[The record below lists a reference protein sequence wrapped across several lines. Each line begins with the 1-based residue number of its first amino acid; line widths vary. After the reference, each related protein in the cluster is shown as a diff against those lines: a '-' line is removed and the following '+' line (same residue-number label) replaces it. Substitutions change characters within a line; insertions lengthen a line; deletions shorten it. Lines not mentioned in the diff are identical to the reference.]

1 MLAKTLYQCPDL
13 IDTEDGEVTDEQL
26 QEIVQRHTET
36 MEKVKS
42 LCGFI
47 RYLEHGIVACKQER
61 GRIAQMQKTAEHR
74 LERIKAFLTPF
85 VQERGNVQLDTV
97 TLSVRKSVAV
107 ELVEGFDDPFFCKVV
122 TERVPDKRAIK
133 EALQQ
138 DELIDGARLVTR
150 YNLQVK

>member
-1 MLAKTLYQCPDL
+1 MLAKLLYQCPEL
-13 IDTEDGEVTDEQL
+13 IETEDGELTDEQL
-26 QEIVQRHTET
+26 EQIVQRHTET
-36 MEKVKS
+36 MDKLKS

-47 RYLEHGIVACKQER
+47 RYLEHGIAACKQER
-61 GRIAQMQKTAEHR
+61 ERVMQMQKRAENR
-74 LERIKAFLTPF
+74 LASIKQFLTPY
-85 VQERGNVQLDTV
+85 VQQQGRIELETA

-107 ELVEGFDDPFFCKVV
+107 ELAEGFSDPYFCKVV

-138 DELIDGARLVTR
+138 DAAIEGARLITR

>member
-1 MLAKTLYQCPDL
+1 MLAKLLYQCPEL
-13 IDTEDGEVTDEQL
+13 IETEDGELTDEQL
-26 QEIVQRHTET
+26 EQIVQRHTET
-36 MEKVKS
+36 MDKLKS

-47 RYLEHGIVACKQER
+47 RYLEHGIAACKQER
-61 GRIAQMQKTAEHR
+61 ERVMQMQRRAENR
-74 LERIKAFLTPF
+74 LASIKQFLTPY
-85 VQERGNVQLDTV
+85 VQQQGRIELETA

-107 ELVEGFDDPFFCKVV
+107 ELAEGFSDPYFCKVV

-138 DELIDGARLVTR
+138 DAAIDGARLITR

>member
-1 MLAKTLYQCPDL
+1 MLAKLLYQCPEL
-13 IDTEDGEVTDEQL
+13 IETEDGELTDEQL
-26 QEIVQRHTET
+26 EQIVQRHTET
-36 MEKVKS
+36 MDKLKS

-47 RYLEHGIVACKQER
+47 RYLEHGIAACKQER
-61 GRIAQMQKTAEHR
+61 ERVMQMQKQAENR
-74 LERIKAFLTPF
+74 LASIKQFLTPY
-85 VQERGNVQLDTV
+85 VQQQGRIELETA

-107 ELVEGFDDPFFCKVV
+107 ELAEGFSDPYFCKVV

-138 DELIDGARLVTR
+138 DAAIDGARLITR

>member
-1 MLAKTLYQCPDL
+1 MLAQLLYQCPDL
-13 IDTEDGEVTDEQL
+13 IDTEDGEVTEEQL

-36 MEKVKS
+36 MDKLKS

-47 RYLEHGIVACKQER
+47 RYLEHGIAACKQER
-61 GRIAQMQKTAEHR
+61 ERIAQMQKRAEHR
-74 LERIKAFLTPF
+74 LEQVKAFLTPF
-85 VQERGNVQLDTV
+85 VQERGRIELETV

-107 ELVEGFDDPFFCKVV
+107 ELAEDFDDPYFCKVV

-133 EALQQ
+133 EALQN
-138 DELIDGARLVTR
+138 DNPIAGARLVIH